1 MSDRDA
7 LTAAEAEAWAA
18 FEAAIEVVPRD
29 RREEP
34 ATADGWSVKDVL
46 WHVAY
51 WWGDGAETYRAMREG
66 TFEDRESTAEE
77 TDATNAGVLAEGRA
91 MSLEEVEAGA
101 AEIRDKML
109 EAWRR
114 APDRR
119 DADENFVSETVEHYE
134 EHLPALRAFAA
145 EAGSA

>member
-18 FEAAIEVVPRD
+18 FEAAIEIVPRD

-34 ATADGWSVKDVL
+34 MVDGWSVKDVL

-66 TFEDRESTAEE
+66 TFEDREHTAEE

-101 AEIRDKML
+101 AEIRDGML
-109 EAWRR
+109 EAWRL

-145 EAGSA
+145 AAGTA